1 VGRIRVEE
9 ETGLAVKYAFK
20 DIVGKKVLITGDVG
34 VGKTKLTI
42 ALLEEAIALGLS
54 AKITIIDM
62 APTTV
67 YIEGRK
73 IGGKLVEFS
82 EKLRAIRYLTPQR
95 VETPRLSAKSTRELL
110 HLVNLN
116 EKRIRP
122 LLKEFVETPTSILF
136 VNDISIYLQSG
147 FDEPILSVMR
157 SSETFV
163 ANGYFG
169 STLHSDFETDVSSTE
184 RRLMKKLADTVD
196 IVINL

>member
-1 VGRIRVEE
+1 M
-9 ETGLAVKYAFK
+9 AVKYAFK
-20 DIVGKKVLITGDVG
+20 DVVGKKMLITGDVG
-34 VGKTKLTI
+34 VGKTKLTV

-62 APTTV
+62 APATV

-73 IGGKLVEFS
+73 IGGKLVEFF

-110 HLVNLN
+110 HLIDLN

-122 LLKEFVETPTSILF
+122 LLKKFVETPTSILF

-157 SSETFV
+157 SSDTFV
-163 ANGYFG
+163 ANGYYG
-169 STLHSDFETDVSSTE
+169 STLQSDFETDVSSTE

-196 IVINL
+196 FAINL

>member
-62 APTTV
+62 APT
-67 YIEGRK
+67 GRK

-82 EKLRAIRYLTPQR
+82 EKLRAIRYLTPQL

-147 FDEPILSVMR
+147 SDEPILSVMR
-157 SSETFV
+157 SSETFI

-169 STLHSDFETDVSSTE
+169 STLHSDFETDISTTE

-196 IVINL
+196 FAINL

>member
-1 VGRIRVEE
+1 
-9 ETGLAVKYAFK
+9 LAVKYAFK
-20 DIVGKKVLITGDVG
+20 DVVGKKVLITGDVG

-42 ALLEEAIALGLS
+42 ALLEEAIAFGLS

-82 EKLRAIRYLTPQR
+82 EKLRTTRYLTPQR
-95 VETPRLSAKSTRELL
+95 VETPRLSARSTRELL
-110 HLVNLN
+110 HLVKLN

-147 FDEPILSVMR
+147 SDEPILSVMR

-184 RRLMKKLADTVD
+184 RRLMKKLANTVD
-196 IVINL
+196 FAINL